1 MERVYC
7 PYALKST
14 GGRQS
19 WCSHCTFRRQSS
31 LSLMPLEGLPC
42 ELWMPQAAV
51 PGGDPALVAEGD
63 DAHERLIALRT
74 TRQVG
79 PQYLAT
85 SLI

>member
-1 MERVYC
+1 
-7 PYALKST
+7 
-14 GGRQS
+14 
-19 WCSHCTFRRQSS
+19 
-31 LSLMPLEGLPC
+31 MPLEGLPC

-63 DAHERLIALRT
+63 QAHEKLIALRT

>member
-7 PYALKST
+7 PYAFQLST
-14 GGRQS
+14 TRRS

-31 LSLMPLEGLPC
+31 LSIMPLEGLPC
-42 ELWMPQAAV
+42 ELWTPHTAV
-51 PGGDPALVAEGD
+51 PGDDLALVSEGD
-63 DAHERLIALRT
+63 LAHEKLMTLRT